1 MRGRP
6 VGRGGGRPVGPQ
18 PSPHSSRGWRPH
30 TVGVRAP
37 LSGWRIAAPVLLCS
51 ARPAHTAPSQRPAAL
66 SPNTAVLRR
75 SAPKGSAAPEVPSAR
90 QRQPGAAGPA
100 VKPGRPAAVGPPNR
114 HPPPRG
120 RAGSGPARDEGQR
133 GGGRATHRQPAE
145 QWGRAAAMGR
155 SADGGSGAAQPGGT
169 RGSPAQHS
177 APPEPRAARG
187 RADRSRAPSSRPI
200 PAMEE
205 RPAAVTARCPSCG
218 PQPQPRPG
226 STARPAC
233 SAPRPP
239 CPRRVVVCTCT
250 DPPSLPAA
258 RRAPP
263 GSSAGCPPA

>member
-1 MRGRP
+1 MSAPPSGRP
-6 VGRGGGRPVGPQ
+6 CSALRWWSSSPVGGAHVSAGPSCGAGGGRPVGPQ

-133 GGGRATHRQPAE
+133 GGGGRPTANPQSSGAE
-145 QWGRAAAMGR
+145 QQRW
-155 SADGGSGAAQPGGT
+155 DEAQTEG
-169 RGSPAQHS
+169 
-177 APPEPRAARG
+177 
-187 RADRSRAPSSRPI
+187 
-200 PAMEE
+200 
-205 RPAAVTARCPSCG
+205 
-218 PQPQPRPG
+218 
-226 STARPAC
+226 
-233 SAPRPP
+233 
-239 CPRRVVVCTCT
+239 
-250 DPPSLPAA
+250 AA
-258 RRAPP
+258 RRSQGGPGGPQHSTAPP
-263 GSSAGCPPA
+263 PSRGLPGAGRTEAGLQAVAPSQRWRNVPQR

>member
-66 SPNTAVLRR
+66 SPNTAMLRR

-133 GGGRATHRQPAE
+133 GGGGDTPPTRRAVGP
-145 QWGRAAAMGR
+145 
-155 SADGGSGAAQPGGT
+155 SSSDGT
-169 RGSPAQHS
+169 KRRRRERRG
-177 APPEPRAARG
+177 AARG
-187 RADRSRAPSSRPI
+187 D
-200 PAMEE
+200 
-205 RPAAVTARCPSCG
+205 
-218 PQPQPRPG
+218 PG
-226 STARPAC
+226 VPSTAQRPPRAEGC
-233 SAPRPP
+233 PGQGGQKQGSKQSPHPSDGGTSRSGNGAVSVLRSAATAASRQHSTAGLLCPAPP